1 MVLHHSLIHCLYLFN
16 LVGQEFRE
24 KFSGAVE
31 AFARR
36 NISLSGLHGDD
47 NLRHK
52 SLDDPSSSSK
62 DVLADSERGR
72 SSRNG
77 SASKRAVASTS
88 RPSSSGEPSESRASR
103 LLSTSGRMSTA
114 QRIQPGFESKT
125 SSLARASAARPGRD
139 DALRSF
145 EFLSI
150 GAGKKK

>member
-62 DVLADSERGR
+62 DVRTKLPKWKCF
-72 SSRNG
+72 
-77 SASKRAVASTS
+77 KRAVASTS

-103 LLSTSGRMSTA
+103 LLSTSGRMSTT